1 MIEWIDRKSVESVE
15 NNTWKKLVTVLFDWY
30 RVKQQMQSPFTFHNT
45 EEKVSFL
52 CQGKTIDKVGK
63 KDN

>member
-1 MIEWIDRKSVESVE
+1 M
-15 NNTWKKLVTVLFDWY
+15 VTVLFDWY
-30 RVKQQMQSPFTFHNT
+30 RVKQQMQSPFTFHNI

-63 KDN
+63 KKTIKKTEGS